1 MDDPTRAEMITAL
14 RTAVAFFYEG
24 SPRTRAGLTAVLREL
39 EAGGWLPIESAPKD
53 GTLVI
58 LWWPHYT
65 NAPVLG
71 RYLEEWDHGYY
82 EGAGWRSVSI
92 TDSRFVDTRG
102 PTLWA
107 PLPPPPVEENT

>member
-1 MDDPTRAEMITAL
+1 MPDLTRAEMIAKIRSMMTTGDTAL
-14 RTAVAFFYEG
+14 EAI
-24 SPRTRAGLTAVLREL
+24 LREL
-39 EAGGWLPIESAPKD
+39 EAGGWRSIESAPKD

-65 NAPVLG
+65 ASPVLG
-71 RYLEEWDHGYY
+71 RYLEAWDHGHY

-107 PLPPPPVEENT
+107 PIPRPSRPSDGER